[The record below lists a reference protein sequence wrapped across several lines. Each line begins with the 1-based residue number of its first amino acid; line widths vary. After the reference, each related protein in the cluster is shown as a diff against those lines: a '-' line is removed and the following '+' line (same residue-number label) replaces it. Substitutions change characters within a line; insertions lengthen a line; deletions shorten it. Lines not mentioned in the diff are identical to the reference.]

1 MATNNAINLK
11 SSGIASYDAAGTFSA
26 LANPLIVANGGT
38 GVASFTAYA
47 PICGGTTST
56 GNLQSIASVGT
67 LNQSLT
73 SNGASAL
80 PTMENTGG
88 YVFFSI
94 GLTSGGAAP
103 ISGQNYLFAMGFS
116 CTGTVLTGSDLAST
130 MFIVP
135 KSGTIKACYGAFT
148 CTVGSSQ
155 NATLRLRV
163 NNTTDVTV
171 SSTLD
176 FSSATV
182 AFNNGSLNHAVSAGD
197 EIRIIWDTPTW
208 NPTAPTNCRVSVSVY
223 IA

>member
-11 SSGIASYDAAGTFSA
+11 NAGIASYDAAGTFSA

-56 GNLQSIASVGT
+56 GNFQSIAGIGSSG
-67 LNQSLT
+67 QSLT

-88 YVFFSI
+88 YVFTSI
-94 GLTSGGAAP
+94 GLTSGPAAP
-103 ISGQNYLFAMGFS
+103 LDAQNYLFAMGFS
-116 CTGTVLTGSDLAST
+116 CTGTTVSASTLAST
-130 MFIVP
+130 LFIVP
-135 KSGTIKACYGAFT
+135 KAGTIKACYGAFT
-148 CTVGSSQ
+148 CTVGSNQ

-163 NNTTDVTV
+163 NNTTDVTI

-182 AFNNGSLNHAVSAGD
+182 TFSNGSLNQAVSAGD
-197 EIRIIWDTPTW
+197 DIRIIWDTPTW
-208 NPTAPTNCRVSVSVY
+208 TPTNPIDCRVSLSVY
-223 IA
+223 IQ